1 MSEMDPGTVREEATQ
16 SALSGGEAE
25 GALASIQGGLCSS
38 LALPIPCCLTLDS
51 SHAPSEPQFPPS
63 GIIVVA
69 LATIDKQF
77 SQMFVESS

>member
-1 MSEMDPGTVREEATQ
+1 MSEVDPGPVREEAPQ

-25 GALASIQGGLCSS
+25 GALASIQGGLCAS

-51 SHAPSEPQFPPS
+51 SHAPSGPQFPPS
-63 GIIVVA
+63 VIIVA

-77 SQMFVESS
+77 SQMLVDSS